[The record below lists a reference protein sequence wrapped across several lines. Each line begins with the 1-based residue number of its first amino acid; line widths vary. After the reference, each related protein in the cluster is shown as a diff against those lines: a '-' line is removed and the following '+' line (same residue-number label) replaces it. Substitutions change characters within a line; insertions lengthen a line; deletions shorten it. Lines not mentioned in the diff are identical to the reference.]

1 MLFLA
6 LNQNVPGSVSLVL
19 DEAGESILLD
29 AIRRAKTQSHVH
41 LANPGAGGT
50 ELDAD
55 SPWGHEALVSELV
68 ITWDGED
75 GSA

>member
-6 LNQNVPGSVSLVL
+6 LNQAIPGSVSLVL
-19 DEAGESILLD
+19 DESGESILLD

-50 ELDAD
+50 GLDAE
-55 SPWGHEALVSELV
+55 SPWGHEVLVSELV
-68 ITWDGED
+68 ITWDGDE
-75 GSA
+75 GAT